1 MKLKYLLAKCRY
13 ILKGRKYS
21 VMIDYFRSCGILIAD
36 TARVYS
42 DITTSESYLISVGGG
57 QPSALM

>member
-1 MKLKYLLAKCRY
+1 MKLKYLLAKVRY

-21 VMIDYFRSCGILIAD
+21 VMTEYFRSAGIQIAD
-36 TARVYS
+36 SARVYS

-57 QPSALM
+57 LQ